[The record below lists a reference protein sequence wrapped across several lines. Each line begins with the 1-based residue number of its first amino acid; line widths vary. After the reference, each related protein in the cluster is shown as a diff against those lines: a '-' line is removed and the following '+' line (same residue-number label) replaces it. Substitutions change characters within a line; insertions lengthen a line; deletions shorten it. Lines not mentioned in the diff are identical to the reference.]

1 MKSFGQ
7 YDLVVL
13 CSLSS
18 VCIADILES
27 LYIQPHQ
34 YVRHSS
40 NKTFFNER
48 IYFVSLLS
56 CLQEHMLG
64 FCCQTSFHLDDS
76 MMTFKQLLKRFHLV
90 LHSVW
95 LSCRNCA
102 VVGKSIVFSVC
113 HVRPFVL
120 SSRQILLP
128 QYLMN
133 GLSNLDDAYRE
144 YSLDITDDIV
154 RFCRSKVKVTPA
166 VKMANASTLTLVRRS
181 LIF

>member
-1 MKSFGQ
+1 M
-7 YDLVVL
+7 
-13 CSLSS
+13 
-18 VCIADILES
+18 IL
-27 LYIQPHQ
+27 LFCVHYPQ
-34 YVRHSS
+34 YVSLTFWSPCTYNRISMFGTLQTI
-40 NKTFFNER
+40 TFFNER
-48 IYFVSLLS
+48 LYFVSLLF

-133 GLSNLDDAYRE
+133 SLSNLDDAYRE

-166 VKMANASTLTLVRRS
+166 VKMAKASTLTLVRRS